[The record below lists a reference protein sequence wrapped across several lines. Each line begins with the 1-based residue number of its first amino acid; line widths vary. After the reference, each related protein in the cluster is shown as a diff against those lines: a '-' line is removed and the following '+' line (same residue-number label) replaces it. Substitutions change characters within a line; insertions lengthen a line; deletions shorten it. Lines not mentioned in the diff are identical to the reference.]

1 MFILELVWGFAQL
14 AAFGGGALY
23 VYGDY
28 KRGWST
34 TRRLWG
40 KAESL
45 ALRLTGRQEDGVDRA
60 NKLVGDFGRG
70 LDEFRRAVA
79 AIEADIQVSEKQG
92 REQSVLVD
100 QYRILVETALR
111 QGDEKTAAVAAEA
124 KVQAE
129 TRARMFVDHVV
140 DQRRVAVIMREGL
153 SDQESNFDIMQ
164 TKVVT
169 IQIRSQLAGA
179 KEKLYGLVSEVH
191 VKTGLTPSAELER
204 MRLDAERRDV
214 QAGILLEM
222 AKNRNGQQAKRLLR
236 SAEADRVLIEA
247 RNRLALP
254 AAGAGGDSEE
264 EAAVVIDEK
273 KIMVVTS

>member
-1 MFILELVWGFAQL
+1 MFILELAWGFAQL
-14 AAFGGGALY
+14 AAFGVGALY
-23 VYGDY
+23 VYYDY

-34 TRRLWG
+34 ARRLWG
-40 KAESL
+40 KAESF
-45 ALRLTGRQEDGVDRA
+45 ALRLTGHQEDGVNRA

-92 REQSVLVD
+92 REQSMLVG

-111 QGDEKTAAVAAEA
+111 RGDEKTATVAAEA
-124 KVQAE
+124 AVQAE

-140 DQRRVAVIMREGL
+140 DQRRVVVIMREGL
-153 SDQESNFDIMQ
+153 LEQENNFDVMQ

-169 IQIRSQLAGA
+169 IQTRSQLAEA

-214 QAGILLEM
+214 QAGFLLEM
-222 AKNRNGQQAKRLLR
+222 ARNHNGQQAKRLLR
-236 SAEADRVLIEA
+236 SVEADQVLIEA

-254 AAGAGGDSEE
+254 AAGAGRDFEE
-264 EAAVVIDEK
+264 EAAVVL
-273 KIMVVTS
+273 